1 MSEAFSE
8 RIARILVETAKE
20 VPTEDFAKLLERVLS
35 GLSTSVVAAIADHL
49 PEQLQALL
57 PRKCLH

>member
-8 RIARILVETAKE
+8 RVARILIETAKE

-35 GLSTSVVAAIADHL
+35 GMSTSVVAAIADHL
-49 PEQLQALL
+49 PEKLQGLL